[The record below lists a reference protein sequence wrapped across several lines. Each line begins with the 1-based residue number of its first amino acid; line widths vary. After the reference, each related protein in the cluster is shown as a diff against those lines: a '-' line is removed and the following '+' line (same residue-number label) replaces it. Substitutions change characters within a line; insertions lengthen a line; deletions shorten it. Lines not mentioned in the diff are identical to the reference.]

1 VFAVALDVQVAHVVA
16 GVGVEAGDGEG
27 VAQLFDGPGQQGDG
41 FLAEFQDGLL
51 GAGSFFVE
59 GFGQVQQQH
68 DGDVAAVGAVA
79 HVDARVRVGAALEVD
94 EGADGHV
101 QVQFAAF
108 FLVADADLV
117 LGLEQVEDALQALG
131 QGGVLLQQLVDV
143 GAVALGVQ
151 GLVDADPV
159 RPVGL
164 ALVVPLRV
172 MARRQALEFL
182 AGFQLALW
190 SKASSSSP
198 SSMNCHIW
206 RLSSR

>member
-1 VFAVALDVQVAHVVA
+1 LASSPQLFAIALDVQVAHVVA

-27 VAQLFDGPGQQGDG
+27 VAQLFHRPGQQGDG
-41 FLAEFQDGLL
+41 FLAEFEDGLL
-51 GAGSFFVE
+51 GTAGLFVE
-59 GFGQVQQQH
+59 RFRQVEQQH

-101 QVQFAAF
+101 EVEFAAF

-117 LGLEQVEDALQALG
+117 LGFEQVEDALEALG
-131 QGGVLLQQLVDV
+131 QGAVLFQQPVDV
-143 GAVALGVQ
+143 GGVAFRVQ

-159 RPVGL
+159 RAIGQ

-172 MARRQALEFL
+172 MARRQALDVPRP
-182 AGFQLALW
+182 APAC
-190 SKASSSSP
+190 A
-198 SSMNCHIW
+198 W
-206 RLSSR
+206 RRRPPPRRFPR